1 MRIRELMSSPVV
13 GVTADARLEEAA
25 ALMLDR
31 GYTTLPVLTAAG
43 ELVGL
48 VTEGDLAAARYAPA
62 LRGRTEPD
70 GGVMLGVD
78 AITVGSVMRA
88 PALATPADAD
98 VAEVATGLVDSHQRC
113 LPVVDHGKVVGI
125 VSWRDLLTHL
135 LNARAAR

>member
-13 GVTADARLEEAA
+13 GVTAEATLEEAA

-48 VTEGDLAAARYAPA
+48 ITEGDLAAARYAPA

-88 PALATPADAD
+88 PAL
-98 VAEVATGLVDSHQRC
+98 
-113 LPVVDHGKVVGI
+113 
-125 VSWRDLLTHL
+125 
-135 LNARAAR
+135 